1 MNCFGL
7 SDIILQC
14 DPEPSLTK
22 WADSV
27 NSKRQER
34 TVTRSSPRRDTVA
47 GKGAHDRTQYRPTT
61 DSALMKWFVRHAAW
75 LISRFKSNDAQSP
88 FYHAMGGPYCG
99 HVLES
104 CECVLAHL
112 PGVGKGSGNPAP
124 KLADKW
130 TSAWLG
136 KSDLTDEHLV
146 GTDEGVVLARSVR
159 RIAEHSWSEE
169 NLRAVVAT
177 PQKPKSTT
185 LDISPAADPLAPPPC
200 SSRST

>member
-1 MNCFGL
+1 MRSRTITHQVGRQCE
-7 SDIILQC
+7 LQT
-14 DPEPSLTK
+14 SR
-22 WADSV
+22 A
-27 NSKRQER
+27 NSHPKFSQ
-34 TVTRSSPRRDTVA
+34 TRHSCRE
-47 GKGAHDRTQYRPTT
+47 GAHDRTQYRPTT

-130 TSAWLG
+130 TSAWL
-136 KSDLTDEHLV
+136 
-146 GTDEGVVLARSVR
+146 ARATSQTS
-159 RIAEHSWSEE
+159 IWSEQMRE
-169 NLRAVVAT
+169 LCSREAYDES
-177 PQKPKSTT
+177 PSTAGQRKT
-185 LDISPAADPLAPPPC
+185 FEQLSQHTETKVDDVGHLPC
-200 SSRST
+200 S